1 MRGPLR
7 AEQRTEVTLNRRKL
21 PLNFRLMGEKIR
33 TIIRWLSSLHS
44 PLGRWAPL
52 AASALL
58 IGSRFI
64 HFGFIRM
71 LASTGALILVALTA
85 ADIIRSF
92 IDTHSFPH
100 PAKRANPPA
109 LPIIAVRVFLTFGL
123 AGLYTALVFVGLGPW
138 MNPLFLVPL
147 IFVVCCAVAWRNL
160 SLWYQEGE
168 EFEEA
173 LAEVQHHQD
182 TQAPQISH
190 HQAH

>member
-1 MRGPLR
+1 MHGPLR
-7 AEQRTEVTLNRRKL
+7 AGQRTEVILNRRKL
-21 PLNFRLMGEKIR
+21 PLNLRLMGEKIR
-33 TIIRWLSSLHS
+33 TIIRWLSSLHA
-44 PLGRWAPL
+44 PLGRWATL

-64 HFGFIRM
+64 HFGFVRM
-71 LASTGALILVALTA
+71 LASAGALILVALTA

-109 LPIIAVRVFLTFGL
+109 LPIIAVRIFLTFGL
-123 AGLYTALVFVGLGPW
+123 ASLYTALVFVGLGPW

-160 SLWYQEGE
+160 SRLVPGR
-168 EFEEA
+168 
-173 LAEVQHHQD
+173 
-182 TQAPQISH
+182 
-190 HQAH
+190 